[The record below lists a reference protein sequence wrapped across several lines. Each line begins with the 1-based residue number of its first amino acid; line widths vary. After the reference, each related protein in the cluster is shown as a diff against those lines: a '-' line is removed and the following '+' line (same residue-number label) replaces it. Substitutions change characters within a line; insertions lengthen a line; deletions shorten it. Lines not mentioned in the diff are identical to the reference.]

1 VLFFN
6 KSNPLSRH
14 RLRIGVTVVSTA
26 IALAAAVA
34 GCGGS
39 DSTSTSRSG
48 QAGHAAPPV
57 SKADLREAQLKS
69 QRLAKLYERS
79 WREYQGN

>member
-6 KSNPLSRH
+6 KSNPSSRP
-14 RLRIGVTVVSTA
+14 RLRIGVAVVSTA
-26 IALAAAVA
+26 IGLAAAVA

-39 DSTSTSRSG
+39 DSTTTSPAG
-48 QAGHAAPPV
+48 QAAHSAPPV
-57 SKADLREAQLKS
+57 SKADLHEAQVKS